1 MSKTNHAFAQP
12 LPTNPT
18 RELVNASDL
27 LLEARLIASFVHSI
41 GLGPAG
47 QGIELNEDQT
57 SGFCYVMRD
66 MMDRIQKADELMGSA
81 LDSLR
86 NRREG
91 E

>member
-1 MSKTNHAFAQP
+1 MNKLNKATPA
-12 LPTNPT
+12 NPT

-27 LLEARLIASFVHSI
+27 LLEARLIASFIHSI

-47 QGIELNEDQT
+47 HGIELNEDQT

-81 LDSLR
+81 LGSLR
-86 NRREG
+86 DSREG